1 MSAHL
6 PLVEARM
13 SPRRMW
19 ALVAVLVTVT
29 GGLFATAAGG
39 AWALSATRGF
49 VAAEGVYV
57 WSRKEAEYRLE
68 RYLTQP
74 NADDWEALQRALALP
89 LAVEVVGT

>member
-39 AWALSATRGF
+39 AWALSATDAR
-49 VAAEGVYV
+49 
-57 WSRKEAEYRLE
+57 
-68 RYLTQP
+68 
-74 NADDWEALQRALALP
+74 
-89 LAVEVVGT
+89 